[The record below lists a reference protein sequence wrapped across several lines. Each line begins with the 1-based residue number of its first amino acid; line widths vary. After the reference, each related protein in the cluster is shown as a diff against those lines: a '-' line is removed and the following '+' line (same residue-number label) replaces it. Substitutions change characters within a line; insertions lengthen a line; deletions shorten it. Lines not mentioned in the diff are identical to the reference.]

1 MAVDQEYKYA
11 KQSGGK
17 GQYGHVYLKVE
28 PMTAEETNEE
38 GFEFVNEVKGGAIPK
53 EYIPAVE
60 KGCRETMLGGVL
72 AGYPL
77 VDIRVTCYDG
87 SYHDVDSSEM
97 AFKLAASM
105 GFKAAC
111 KQGEA
116 QAIILEPMMRV
127 EIETPED
134 YMGDVI
140 GDCNKRRGLVQSM
153 DDRAGVKLVVA
164 LVPLSEMF
172 GYSTDLRSM
181 SQGRATYS
189 MIFDQYMEVPK
200 NVATKI
206 REERG
211 FKLPEDD

>member
-1 MAVDQEYKYA
+1 LILE
-11 KQSGGK
+11 
-17 GQYGHVYLKVE
+17 L
-28 PMTAEETNEE
+28 
-38 GFEFVNEVKGGAIPK
+38 
-53 EYIPAVE
+53 
-60 KGCRETMLGGVL
+60 
-72 AGYPL
+72 L
-77 VDIRVTCYDG
+77 VDG

-105 GFKAAC
+105 GFKAGC
-111 KQGEA
+111 KQATA
-116 QAIILEPMMRV
+116 QAVILEPMMRV

-140 GDCNKRRGLVQSM
+140 GDCNKRRGQVQSM

-200 NVATKI
+200 NVA
-206 REERG
+206 EEIMKKRNG
-211 FKLPEDD
+211 